1 MAKVIINPN
10 LCKSCELCINAC
22 PKRVLALDKTTINS
36 KGYHPAIAVKPED
49 CIGCCACAIMC
60 PDCAIIVE
68 R

>member
-10 LCKSCELCINAC
+10 LCKSCELCIKAC
-22 PKRVLALDKTTINS
+22 PKNILALDKDTINA
-36 KGYHPAIAVKPED
+36 KGYHPAKVIKPED
-49 CIGCCACAIMC
+49 CIGCCACATMC